1 MRVVLILLSVVLIAK
16 ESNAWVIDVAPRI
29 KAFAGKAMC
38 TGIAISI
45 CLSPV
50 HATAAEFAGSYSD
63 PFHPSCSREIQVNGN
78 TAVLL
83 GEDGNPECGRG
94 ATIKSWKLL
103 GKVDGDSIFVDF
115 SPKGGPANL
124 LGKWENT
131 SPPGIRWP
139 DSYKWTKK

>member
-50 HATAAEFAGSYSD
+50 HATAAEFAGSYS
-63 PFHPSCSREIQVNGN
+63 
-78 TAVLL
+78 
-83 GEDGNPECGRG
+83 
-94 ATIKSWKLL
+94 
-103 GKVDGDSIFVDF
+103 GKR
-115 SPKGGPANL
+115 NL
-124 LGKWENT
+124 LLLLV
-131 SPPGIRWP
+131 IRMQFSLILFLP
-139 DSYKWTKK
+139 